1 MLNQSSPPPLRIVTR
16 IERPPMPDEAKLIVF
31 PLSVVLASFEAYLTP
46 AIRAQLEQ
54 EFAPALAQQQYPVL
68 VGNRLIDR
76 VCELCLADKPLEE
89 ARQIL
94 GRAYISHYRKTLIAN
109 ILTVPDP
116 LLHLEQI
123 LEGLPHQYAVASNFG
138 TYWVAEVAPHH
149 WRFDFEDDPGYP
161 DWILGTLQ
169 AGNEVV
175 QVSGL
180 QLSYTVLAPR
190 HFSFT
195 ITWP

>member
-1 MLNQSSPPPLRIVTR
+1 MINQSPPPRIVTR
-16 IERPPMPDEAKLIVF
+16 IERPPMPDEKKLIVF

-54 EFAPALAQQQYPVL
+54 EFAPYLEQQRYPVL
-68 VGNRLIDR
+68 VANRLIDR
-76 VCELCLADKPLEE
+76 ACELCLADKPIGA

-94 GRAYISHYRKTLIAN
+94 GRAYVSHYRKTLLGN
-109 ILTVPDP
+109 MLTMPDP
-116 LLHLEQI
+116 LSHLEQI
-123 LEGLPHQYAVASNFG
+123 LAGLPHQYAAPTNFG
-138 TYWVAEVAPHH
+138 TYWIAEVAPHH

-175 QVSGL
+175 QVPGL
-180 QLSYTVLAPR
+180 EISYTVLGPR

-195 ITWP
+195 IKWP